1 VQKSSTE
8 ERCEARGHAASRVL
22 VAKALM
28 QMANST
34 MIEID
39 VGHDKSLMDRRAA
52 PRRCL
57 GFNGKDVQIRF
68 A

>member
-8 ERCEARGHAASRVL
+8 ERCEARSRRASRVL

-28 QMANST
+28 RMANST
-34 MIEID
+34 TIEID
-39 VGHDKSLMDRRAA
+39 VGHGKSLMDRRAA

-57 GFNGKDVQIRF
+57 GFNGKDVQVRF